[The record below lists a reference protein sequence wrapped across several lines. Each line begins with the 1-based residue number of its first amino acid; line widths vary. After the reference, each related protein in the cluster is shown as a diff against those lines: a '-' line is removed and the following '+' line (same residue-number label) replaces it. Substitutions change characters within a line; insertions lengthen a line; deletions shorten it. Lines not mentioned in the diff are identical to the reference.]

1 MVCLSLSSQGTVYI
15 TCKLGK
21 IQGTL
26 NKAIRS
32 ERERE
37 IELEVREILMQEL
50 IR

>member
-1 MVCLSLSSQGTVYI
+1 MVYLSLSSRGTVYI
-15 TCKLGK
+15 ACKLGK

-32 ERERE
+32 ERE